1 MNDDDPP
8 ITGSQVVVGESEAVK
23 EVYKQL
29 CGSAVGWRPSK
40 ETEKVVKKLA
50 KKLGIT
56 ERAVIDEAI
65 LEMWSGHQPRNPFA
79 PGAKKNQKKRLSRRR
94 DTERVQEA
102 KDAG

>member
-8 ITGSQVVVGESEAVK
+8 ITGSKVVVGESEAVK

-29 CGSAVGWRPSK
+29 RGSVVGWRLSK

-56 ERAVIDEAI
+56 ERAVIRLSSGGHPLGSGI
-65 LEMWSGHQPRNPFA
+65 LGSRPLPLSGIPLHLSPFA
-79 PGAKKNQKKRLSRRR
+79 L
-94 DTERVQEA
+94 
-102 KDAG
+102 